1 MVEYSDGRMLTPGTR
16 NLVLEKEADGE
27 VSALSMRGRISS
39 IYQLNLYNSIHLF
52 LEVLPL

>member
-27 VSALSMRGRISS
+27 VSVLSMRGRISS

>member
-1 MVEYSDGRMLTPGTR
+1 MVEYYDGRRLTTGTR
-16 NLVLEKEADGE
+16 SLVLEKEADGE

-39 IYQLNLYNSIHLF
+39 TYQLNLYNFIHLF